1 MLMLR
6 DRAAQYARQYGINP
20 DLFARVIQQESAW
33 NPRAKSPAGAYG
45 LTQIMPATA
54 RSPGFGVQPVRNI
67 EDTDEQLRFGAEY
80 LSAMLSR
87 YGGDQNR
94 ALAAYNWGA
103 GNADRWDGNIASL
116 PQETRGYLANIT
128 GGQDMRQP
136 TRVSTRG
143 TPPSFPQSGGEPAV
157 SRGQEIAQ
165 AAALAFNQLRSDP
178 DRNLARQFQSQNQQ
192 ARQSQAKNRTV
203 EWLRSQGRED
213 LAGAVEAGTIG
224 ARDAFVM
231 TQQRADPVKGVNI
244 NGKLVNPVTGDV
256 IGDFSEADQPR
267 PYTDMAK
274 LNADL
279 RAGNI
284 TREQYEQ
291 ALTDMSE
298 PDMSAAEEKLAHLQE
313 ITNPRTGKPFT
324 REEAIQVSELFDLSR
339 DPVTGQA
346 QIINRANGQ
355 IVGGDAQRTG
365 GTRQGAQSSPA
376 PSQQS
381 PEITYGAGDASDAFG
396 AEGLLKSGI
405 NAAGDFV
412 GLGTAFP
419 DVQTTSSDFATLREQ
434 LLSDIASAYPRQPP
448 SWLMQEIRQLTPAAG
463 SGQGANAA
471 QSKLRSLDRYFDNE
485 MQLARRKMQNAQTP
499 QQRAE
504 TEAKL
509 AQLQAARKR
518 VSSALA
524 AFGGAGTRGKTS
536 SGVEWEILE

>member
-1 MLMLR
+1 MLR
-6 DRAAQYARQYGINP
+6 DRAAQYARQYGVNP

-256 IGDFSEADQPR
+256 IGDFSEAERQTPPGTKVINGRLVNENTGEVIGDYRDAPEGYEQI
-267 PYTDMAK
+267 TGSELGLTGEMADRLFNRAPDGK
-274 LNADL
+274 ITQVGGSGQTINVGQGEGAFDKETGKILAQEAAEVVAQGAQAQRSLGQLNTL
-279 RAGNI
+279 
-284 TREQYEQ
+284 EQ
-291 ALTDMSE
+291 ALS
-298 PDMSAAEEKLAHLQE
+298 
-313 ITNPRTGKPFT
+313 N
-324 REEAIQVSELFDLSR
+324 
-339 DPVTGQA
+339 
-346 QIINRANGQ
+346 
-355 IVGGDAQRTG
+355 
-365 GTRQGAQSSPA
+365 A
-376 PSQQS
+376 PS
-381 PEITYGAGDASDAFG
+381 GAGG
-396 AEGLLKSGI
+396 ALI
-405 NAAGDFV
+405 NAAAN
-412 GLGTAFP
+412 LGIKTEG
-419 DVQTTSSDFATLREQ
+419 SSDVEVANAIISQ
-434 LLSDIASAYPRQPP
+434 LVPQQRPP
-448 SWLMQEIRQLTPAAG
+448 G
-463 SGQGANAA
+463 SGVMSDADIEMFRQSLPRLINTREGNQRIIETMRGIANYDMRRG
-471 QSKLRSLDRYFDNE
+471 QI
-485 MQLARRKMQNAQTP
+485 ARRLQLGEITP
-499 QQRAE
+499 QQAADAYRKLGNPLSGFRERAQSGDGGGN
-504 TEAKL
+504 EADL
-509 AQLQAARKR
+509 TPEERQFL
-518 VSSALA
+518 
-524 AFGGAGTRGKTS
+524 G
-536 SGVEWEILE
+536 LE